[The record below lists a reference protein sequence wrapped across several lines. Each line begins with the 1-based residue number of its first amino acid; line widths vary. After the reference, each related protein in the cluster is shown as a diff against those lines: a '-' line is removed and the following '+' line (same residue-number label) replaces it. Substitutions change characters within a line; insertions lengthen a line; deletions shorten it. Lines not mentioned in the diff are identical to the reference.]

1 MNKLV
6 KSNTKVKTK
15 NKNSKKLILLDAHA
29 IIHRAYHALPDFQNS
44 AGVPTG
50 ALYGIA
56 AMLVKIINELKPD
69 YLVACYDRAEAT
81 FRKQIYDDYK
91 AGRAKTED
99 NLVAQLESSRE
110 LFTSFNIPIYDLA
123 GFEAD
128 DMIGT
133 IVEQIKQDK
142 TQKNTQVIIASGDM
156 DTLQLV
162 DDEKVVVY
170 TLKKGI
176 NDTILYDEQKVV
188 ERFGFKPEL
197 LPDWKGLRGDPSDNI
212 IGIAGIGEKT
222 ATILITKFGKLEEI
236 YKKLKDKKVEKEN
249 FKIFREAG
257 LTDRIIKLLKDG
269 EEEAIF
275 SKTLATIRRDAGI
288 KFVWPEK
295 VWRESVDLEKV
306 DELFK
311 KLEFRTLGTRVRSA
325 LSGEAVISAKTP
337 AKPEPEILESELAIA
352 VGLLD
357 SEVGSAPTRE
367 DLERLGGE
375 EKVLAELKKTNLQ
388 KVYENIELPLVAI
401 LEKAQEHG
409 ILVDVKYLKKL
420 SEQYHAEQTEIEQ
433 RIYKT
438 VGQEFNLN
446 SPKQL
451 AEILFDKLMLKTGKK
466 TAGGAR
472 STKESELIKLQ
483 DSHPVIADILAYRE
497 LQKLLSTY
505 IDSLPNLVDKNGR
518 LHSKLHQLGAATGR
532 MSSSDPN
539 LQNIP
544 ASGERA
550 TEIRRAFLASPG
562 YAWCACDYSQI
573 EMRVLAALSGDQE
586 LIRIFNAG
594 EDVHTSVAVR
604 VFKVKPENV
613 TKEMRRRA
621 KVINFGIV
629 YGMGVNALKANLGT
643 SRDEAQKFYDD
654 YFANFPSIQ
663 NYFEEVKTN
672 ARKLGYT
679 ETFFGRRRYF
689 SGLKSSLPFVRAM
702 NERMAVNAPLQG
714 TAADIVKI
722 AMREVDELI
731 QKNKWQDSVHLLL
744 QVHDE
749 LIYEIKSEKVDE
761 ILPQIKQ
768 AMENV
773 KGLSVPLVATAG
785 SGPNWAEVR

>member
-1 MNKLV
+1 M
-6 KSNTKVKTK
+6 KSDIKTK

-69 YLVACYDRAEAT
+69 YLIACYDRAEAT
-81 FRKQIYDDYK
+81 FRKKIYDDYK

-99 NLVAQLESSRE
+99 NLVAQLDSSRE

-176 NDTILYDEQKVV
+176 NDTILYDEKKVV

-222 ATILITKFGKLEEI
+222 ATILVTRFGKIEEI
-236 YKKLKDKKVEKEN
+236 YKKLKKDEKNN
-249 FKIFREAG
+249 FAEFKQAG

-288 KFVWPEK
+288 KFTWPEK
-295 VWRESVDLEKV
+295 VWRESVNLEKV

-325 LSGEAVISAKTP
+325 LSGEAVISARTP
-337 AKPEPEILESELAIA
+337 AKPEPEILESKLALA

-367 DLERLGGE
+367 DLARLGGE
-375 EKVLAELKKTNLQ
+375 EKVLAELKKTNLE
-388 KVYENIELPLVAI
+388 KVYQEIELPLVSI
-401 LEKAQEHG
+401 LERAQEHG

-451 AEILFDKLMLKTGKK
+451 AEILFDKLLLKTGKK

-472 STKESELIKLQ
+472 STKESELLKLK
-483 DSHPVIADILAYRE
+483 DAHPAIADILAYRE

-505 IDSLPNLVDKNGR
+505 IDSLPELVDKNNR

-573 EMRVLAALSGDQE
+573 EMRVLAALSGDKE

-594 EDVHTSVAVR
+594 EDVHTSVAVK
-604 VFKVKPENV
+604 VFKVKPEEV

-749 LIYEIKSEKVDE
+749 LIYEIRSDKVNE

-768 AMENV
+768 AMESV

-785 SGPNWAEVR
+785 SGPNWAEVRS

>member
-1 MNKLV
+1 MTKLV
-6 KSNTKVKTK
+6 KSNIKSKQ
-15 NKNSKKLILLDAHA
+15 SKKLILLDAHA

-99 NLVAQLESSRE
+99 NLVKQLESSRE
-110 LFTSFNIPIYDLA
+110 LFEAFNIPIYDKA

-133 IVEQIKQDK
+133 VVEQLK
-142 TQKNTQVIIASGDM
+142 TEKNLQVIIASGDM

-176 NDTILYDEQKVV
+176 NDTILYDEKKVT
-188 ERFGFKPEL
+188 ERFGFRPEL

-222 ATILITKFGKLEEI
+222 ATILITKFGKIEEI
-236 YKKLKDKKVEKEN
+236 YRELKKDEKNN
-249 FKIFREAG
+249 FAKFKQAG

-269 EEEAIF
+269 EEEAVF

-288 KFVWPEK
+288 KFAWPEK
-295 VWRESVDLEKV
+295 VWQESVNLEKV

-311 KLEFRTLGTRVRSA
+311 KLEFRTLGARVRSA
-325 LSGEAVISAKTP
+325 LSGEAVIGGKTAEKVP
-337 AKPEPEILESELAIA
+337 SEPEPEILEPRLALA

-357 SEVGSAPTRE
+357 SEVGSTPTRE
-367 DLERLGGE
+367 DLERLGGA
-375 EKVLAELKKTNLQ
+375 EKVLAELKKTRLE
-388 KVYENIELPLVAI
+388 KVYEEIELPLVSI
-401 LEKAQEHG
+401 LARAQEHG

-451 AEILFDKLMLKTGKK
+451 AEVLFDKLMLKTGKK

-472 STKESELIKLQ
+472 STKESELLKLKE
-483 DSHPVIADILAYRE
+483 SHPVISDILAYRE

-505 IDSLPNLVDKNGR
+505 IDSLPTLVDKNGR

-550 TEIRRAFLASPG
+550 QEIRKAFLASPG

-586 LIRIFNAG
+586 LVRIFNAG
-594 EDVHTSVAVR
+594 EDVHTSVAVK
-604 VFKVKPENV
+604 VFKVKPEEV

-714 TAADIVKI
+714 TAADIVKL
-722 AMREVDELI
+722 AMINVDKLLE
-731 QKNKWQDSVHLLL
+731 KNNWRADAHLLL

-749 LIYEIKSEKVDE
+749 LIYEIKSEKVSE
-761 ILPQIKQ
+761 ILPQIK
-768 AMENV
+768 AEMEAV

-785 SGPNWAEVR
+785 SGPNWAEVK

>member
-1 MNKLV
+1 MSKLV
-6 KSNTKVKTK
+6 KSNTK
-15 NKNSKKLILLDAHA
+15 NSKNSKKLILLDAHA

-176 NDTILYDEQKVV
+176 NDTILYDEQKVL
-188 ERFGFKPEL
+188 ERFNFKPEL

-222 ATILITKFGKLEEI
+222 ATILITKFGTVEEI

-249 FKIFREAG
+249 FKIFKEAG
-257 LTDRIIKLLKDG
+257 LTDRIIKLLKEG

-325 LSGEAVISAKTP
+325 LSGEAVITAKTP
-337 AKPEPEILESELAIA
+337 AKPEPEVLEPRLAIA

-375 EKVLAELKKTNLQ
+375 EKVLAELKKTNLE
-388 KVYENIELPLVAI
+388 KVYQEIELPLVAI
-401 LEKAQEHG
+401 LQKAQEHG

-451 AEILFDKLMLKTGKK
+451 AEILFDKLLLKTGKK

-505 IDSLPNLVDKNGR
+505 IDSLPELVDQNSR

-573 EMRVLAALSGDQE
+573 EMRVLAALSGDKE
-586 LIRIFNAG
+586 LIRIFHAG

-604 VFKVKPENV
+604 VFGVKPEDV

-654 YFANFPSIQ
+654 YFANFPAIQ
-663 NYFEEVKTN
+663 NYFEEVKNN

-731 QKNKWQDSVHLLL
+731 TKNNWQNGVHLLL

-749 LIYEIKSEKVDE
+749 LIYEIKSELVSE
-761 ILPQIKQ
+761 VLPQIK
-768 AMENV
+768 AKMEQV
-773 KGLSVPLVATAG
+773 KGSSVPLVATAG
-785 SGPNWAEVR
+785 SGPNWAEVK